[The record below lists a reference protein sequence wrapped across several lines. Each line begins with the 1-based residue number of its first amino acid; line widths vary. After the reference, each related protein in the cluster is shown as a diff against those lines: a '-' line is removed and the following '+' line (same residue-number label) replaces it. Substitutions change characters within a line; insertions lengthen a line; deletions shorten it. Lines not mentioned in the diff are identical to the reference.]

1 MTLITLVYV
10 SVAQNRQMNNDE
22 LLRILKEARENNQ
35 KLNVTGMLLYRDGFF
50 IQALEG
56 EQDVVEDLYAHIAKD
71 QRHKNIITVYQ
82 NEIKERLFTDW
93 SMGFNRVED
102 KHLESI
108 EGYNGLINAHFF
120 ADKPGRAVSLLESFR
135 NRSYF

>member
-108 EGYNGLINAHFF
+108 EGYNGLINEHFF

>member
-1 MTLITLVYV
+1 MDLSNISSSTI
-10 SVAQNRQMNNDE
+10 
-22 LLRILKEARENNQ
+22 
-35 KLNVTGMLLYRDGFF
+35 FF
-50 IQALEG
+50 YLEV
-56 EQDVVEDLYAHIAKD
+56 Q
-71 QRHKNIITVYQ
+71 QYQ

-135 NRSYF
+135 NRS